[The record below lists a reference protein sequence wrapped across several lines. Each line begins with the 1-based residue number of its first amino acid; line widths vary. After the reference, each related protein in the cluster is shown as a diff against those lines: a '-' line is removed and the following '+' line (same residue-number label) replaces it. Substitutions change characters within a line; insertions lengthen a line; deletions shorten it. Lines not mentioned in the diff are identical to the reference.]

1 MELFEVNMAIPYE
14 VTVQVVWK
22 KDQKR
27 LESKVNPILGKDSKS
42 AQFEGEKL
50 SMISSL
56 YKDK

>member
-1 MELFEVNMAIPYE
+1 MAIPYE